1 MRELKNKEIYMKN
14 DNEKNTTISE
24 TKKVSSENETTNEN
38 AEKTMTDDEIID
50 MVAEQVLI
58 RYRKAFEKLAE

>member
-1 MRELKNKEIYMKN
+1 MQN

-50 MVAEQVLI
+50 MVAKQVLD

>member
-1 MRELKNKEIYMKN
+1 MRELKNKDIYMKN

>member
-1 MRELKNKEIYMKN
+1 MKN
-14 DNEKNTTISE
+14 DNEKNTKISE

-50 MVAEQVLI
+50 MVAKQVLD

>member
-1 MRELKNKEIYMKN
+1 MKN

>member
-1 MRELKNKEIYMKN
+1 MKN
-14 DNEKNTTISE
+14 DNEKTTTISE
-24 TKKVSSENETTNEN
+24 TQKVSSDNETTNEN

-50 MVAEQVLI
+50 MVAKQVLD